1 MTAPVWLASPP
12 EVHSALLS
20 AGPGPGSL
28 QAAAAGWSALS
39 AEYAAVA
46 QELSAVVAA
55 VGAGVW
61 QGPSAELFVAA
72 YVPYVAWLVQ
82 ASADSAAAAG
92 EHEAA
97 AAGYV
102 CALAEMPTLPEL
114 AANHLTHAVLVATNF
129 FGINTIPIA
138 LNEADYVRMWVQAA
152 TVMSAYE
159 AVVGAALVATPH
171 TGPAPVIVKPGANEA
186 SNAVAAATIT
196 PFPFGELA
204 KFLEMAAQAFTEVG
218 ELIMKSAEAW
228 AVGFVELITGLVNF
242 EPWLV
247 LTGMIDM
254 FFATVG
260 FALGVFVLVP
270 LLEFA
275 VVLELAILSIGWIIS
290 NIFGAIPVLA
300 GPLLGALAAAVVP
313 GVAGVTGL
321 AGLAAVP
328 AVGAAAGAPAAL
340 VGSVAPV
347 SGGVV
352 SPQARLVSAVEPAP
366 ASTSVSVL
374 ASDRGAGALGFV
386 GTAGKDGGCRA
397 GGHTTHRPGTGHR
410 QTRRQ

>member
-46 QELSAVVAA
+46 QELSVVVAA

-196 PFPFGELA
+196 
-204 KFLEMAAQAFTEVG
+204 AAPAADPVSLQ
-218 ELIMKSAEAW
+218 S
-228 AVGFVELITGLVNF
+228 AVGFS
-242 EPWLV
+242 
-247 LTGMIDM
+247 
-254 FFATVG
+254 
-260 FALGVFVLVP
+260 ALGSEHAAIAGEGVEELGRSGV
-270 LLEFA
+270 A
-275 VVLELAILSIGWIIS
+275 VGESGIGY
-290 NIFGAIPVLA
+290 AA
-300 GPLLGALAAAVVP
+300 GDAVAAA
-313 GVAGVTGL
+313 TYL
-321 AGLAAVP
+321 
-328 AVGAAAGAPAAL
+328 
-340 VGSVAPV
+340 V
-347 SGGVV
+347 SGG
-352 SPQARLVSAVEPAP
+352 SL
-366 ASTSVSVL
+366 
-374 ASDRGAGALGFV
+374 
-386 GTAGKDGGCRA
+386 
-397 GGHTTHRPGTGHR
+397 
-410 QTRRQ
+410 

>member
-46 QELSAVVAA
+46 QELSVVVAA

-196 PFPFGELA
+196 PFPSAAPGCRTGQVVPAASAGCCSASRGRTGRFG
-204 KFLEMAAQAFTEVG
+204 
-218 ELIMKSAEAW
+218 
-228 AVGFVELITGLVNF
+228 
-242 EPWLV
+242 
-247 LTGMIDM
+247 
-254 FFATVG
+254 
-260 FALGVFVLVP
+260 
-270 LLEFA
+270 
-275 VVLELAILSIGWIIS
+275 
-290 NIFGAIPVLA
+290 
-300 GPLLGALAAAVVP
+300 AAAVIAARRRCP
-313 GVAGVTGL
+313 RPCGRIQSGL
-321 AGLAAVP
+321 SASTTACAAV
-328 AVGAAAGAPAAL
+328 AA
-340 VGSVAPV
+340 
-347 SGGVV
+347 
-352 SPQARLVSAVEPAP
+352 
-366 ASTSVSVL
+366 
-374 ASDRGAGALGFV
+374 
-386 GTAGKDGGCRA
+386 
-397 GGHTTHRPGTGHR
+397 
-410 QTRRQ
+410 

>member
-1 MTAPVWLASPP
+1 M
-12 EVHSALLS
+12 
-20 AGPGPGSL
+20 
-28 QAAAAGWSALS
+28 
-39 AEYAAVA
+39 
-46 QELSAVVAA
+46 
-55 VGAGVW
+55 
-61 QGPSAELFVAA
+61 
-72 YVPYVAWLVQ
+72 
-82 ASADSAAAAG
+82 
-92 EHEAA
+92 
-97 AAGYV
+97 
-102 CALAEMPTLPEL
+102 
-114 AANHLTHAVLVATNF
+114 
-129 FGINTIPIA
+129 
-138 LNEADYVRMWVQAA
+138 
-152 TVMSAYE
+152 
-159 AVVGAALVATPH
+159 
-171 TGPAPVIVKPGANEA
+171 
-186 SNAVAAATIT
+186 AAATIT

-300 GPLLGALAAAVVP
+300 GPLLGALAAVVP

-340 VGSVAPV
+340 VGCGA
-347 SGGVV
+347 GVGWCGA
-352 SPQARLVSAVEPAP
+352 PQARLVSAVEPAP

-374 ASDRGAGALGFV
+374 ASDRGAGALGFA
-386 GTAGKDGGCRA
+386 GTAGKESVGQPAGLTVLADEFGDGAPVPMLPGSWGPDLV
-397 GGHTTHRPGTGHR
+397 GGR
-410 QTRRQ
+410 

>member
-1 MTAPVWLASPP
+1 
-12 EVHSALLS
+12 
-20 AGPGPGSL
+20 
-28 QAAAAGWSALS
+28 
-39 AEYAAVA
+39 
-46 QELSAVVAA
+46 
-55 VGAGVW
+55 
-61 QGPSAELFVAA
+61 
-72 YVPYVAWLVQ
+72 
-82 ASADSAAAAG
+82 
-92 EHEAA
+92 
-97 AAGYV
+97 
-102 CALAEMPTLPEL
+102 
-114 AANHLTHAVLVATNF
+114 
-129 FGINTIPIA
+129 
-138 LNEADYVRMWVQAA
+138 

-340 VGSVAPV
+340 VGSVAP
-347 SGGVV
+347 
-352 SPQARLVSAVEPAP
+352 
-366 ASTSVSVL
+366 
-374 ASDRGAGALGFV
+374 
-386 GTAGKDGGCRA
+386 
-397 GGHTTHRPGTGHR
+397 
-410 QTRRQ
+410 